1 MGWTKPP
8 GYFADLLERQ
18 ARGEVALLLA
28 LAESTYLG
36 HCIVVWRSAYAGFR
50 QRGIPEIQDLNVRPD
65 YRRRGNASALLDHAE
80 QLIGARFEF
89 AGIGFGLYADY
100 GAAQRLYTKRGYLPD
115 GRGAHYRAQPVVAG
129 ETYPVDDDLLL
140 YLVKR
145 LRAPMR

>member
-1 MGWTKPP
+1 M
-8 GYFADLLERQ
+8 
-18 ARGEVALLLA
+18 
-28 LAESTYLG
+28 
-36 HCIVVWRSAYAGFR
+36 
-50 QRGIPEIQDLNVRPD
+50 NVRPD

-80 QLIGARFEF
+80 QLIGARSDF

-115 GRGAHYRAQPVVAG
+115 GRGAHYGGRPVIAG

-145 LRAPMR
+145 LRAAMR